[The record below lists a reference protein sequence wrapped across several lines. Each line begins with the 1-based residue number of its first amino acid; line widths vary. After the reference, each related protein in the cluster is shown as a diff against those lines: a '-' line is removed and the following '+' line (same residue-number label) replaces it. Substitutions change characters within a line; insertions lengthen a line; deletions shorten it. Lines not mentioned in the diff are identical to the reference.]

1 MDTLENFAEYAN
13 SIHRNIRIELR
24 YSREKIEF
32 LHIENGRIYTSLY
45 RKPTDKQLYLH
56 KKSNHPPSTK
66 SGLAYGL
73 GLRLRRICE
82 KQKDYQVH
90 RRELKVQLRKRGYSG
105 KDIEKQLH
113 KVDTL
118 KREELLSVK
127 SKEKKEDRVPL
138 VPDIHKIVRK
148 HLPVLHRSYRMTEVL
163 KNPIVAYRRDK
174 NLADTLVNGK
184 TNKALKQKDSTCS
197 CKICNAMHKEEIWS
211 STRGA
216 K

>member
-1 MDTLENFAEYAN
+1 MDTLEKFAEYAN
-13 SIHRNIRIELR
+13 GIHRNIKIELR

-32 LHIENGRIYTSLY
+32 LDTWVHMENGRIYTSLY

-56 KKSNHPPSTK
+56 KTSNHPPSTK

-118 KREELLSVK
+118 KR
-127 SKEKKEDRVPL
+127 
-138 VPDIHKIVRK
+138 
-148 HLPVLHRSYRMTEVL
+148 
-163 KNPIVAYRRDK
+163 
-174 NLADTLVNGK
+174 
-184 TNKALKQKDSTCS
+184 
-197 CKICNAMHKEEIWS
+197 
-211 STRGA
+211 
-216 K
+216 